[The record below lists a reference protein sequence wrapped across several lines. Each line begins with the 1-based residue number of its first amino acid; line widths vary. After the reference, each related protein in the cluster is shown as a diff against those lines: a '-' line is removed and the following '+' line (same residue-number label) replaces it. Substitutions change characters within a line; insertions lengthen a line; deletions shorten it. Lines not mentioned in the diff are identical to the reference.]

1 MPKTILKTPTNQ
13 PKKLNKKTAYVRP
26 EKKIET
32 YVNNVQ
38 ALLRGY
44 RIRPLCF
51 NFLMRLVADPS
62 DYLKFGMGTTVSR
75 MRNWG

>member
-1 MPKTILKTPTNQ
+1 MNAKNNTKNPNKPT
-13 PKKLNKKTAYVRP
+13 KKTQKNCIWKAR
-26 EKKIET
+26 KKIET
-32 YVNNVQ
+32 YVKNVQ

-44 RIRPLCF
+44 RIRPLYF

-62 DYLKFGMGTTVSR
+62 DYLKFGMGTIVSR